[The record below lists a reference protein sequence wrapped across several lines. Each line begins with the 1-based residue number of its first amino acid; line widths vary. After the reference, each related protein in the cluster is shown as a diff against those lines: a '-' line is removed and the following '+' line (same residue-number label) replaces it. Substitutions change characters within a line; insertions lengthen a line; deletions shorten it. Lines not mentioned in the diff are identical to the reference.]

1 MTTGGPSGK
10 SPRPCRT
17 IWTMR
22 ADVRSPSGERLG
34 RVEIDPDTRPVR
46 IRPAGADRDLF
57 LEWDGVIDDAGHLR
71 SCLVCGH
78 PRLYRTRSLPRLTP
92 FVVALAFGG
101 ATVALL
107 GWATDPV
114 VLVLLAILLAVD
126 IGLLVAAR
134 SRLVCYRCGTV
145 YDRMPI
151 ARYHRPWEADVA
163 ERDRE
168 QAPTDGDPP
177 AAGESNET
185 VDTEDTR

>member
-17 IWTMR
+17 ISTMR
-22 ADVRSPSGERLG
+22 VDVRSPSGERLG

-71 SCLVCGH
+71 SCLACGH
-78 PRLYRTRSLPRLTP
+78 PRLYRSRSLPDDPVRGRPRLRW
-92 FVVALAFGG
+92 

-126 IGLLVAAR
+126 IGLLMAGR
-134 SRLVCYRCGTV
+134 SRLVRRCGTV

-163 ERDRE
+163 ERDR
-168 QAPTDGDPP
+168 AGSDG
-177 AAGESNET
+177 
-185 VDTEDTR
+185 R